1 MARMLPPR
9 VPPDLPSRAEA
20 RLFQMIRDGL
30 GSEWTALHSLGLA
43 GHDRKPWTEA
53 DFVLIGPAGVF
64 CLEV

>member
-9 VPPDLPSRAEA
+9 VTPGLPSHAEA
-20 RLFQMIRDGL
+20 WLFEMIRDGL

-53 DFVLIGPAGVF
+53 DFVLIGSGGVF
-64 CLEV
+64 DLEA